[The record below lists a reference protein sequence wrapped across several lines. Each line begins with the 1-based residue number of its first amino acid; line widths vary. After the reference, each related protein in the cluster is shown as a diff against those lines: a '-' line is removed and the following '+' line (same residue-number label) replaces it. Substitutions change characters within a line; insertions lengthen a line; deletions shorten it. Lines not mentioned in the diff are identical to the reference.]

1 MFTSKCTFSSLVA
14 DAPLLY
20 VLPLVY
26 LSFPLPSEGL
36 LACMIGL
43 AACRQEE
50 HRAYT

>member
-1 MFTSKCTFSSLVA
+1 MFTSKCTFSFLVA
-14 DAPLLY
+14 DAPLPYYTVGLSL
-20 VLPLVY
+20 LPLAI
-26 LSFPLPSEGL
+26 GGDL